1 MGSLLRLL
9 LTLSTLACI
18 QRCKGS
24 NGTDVEVQW
33 WDAPA
38 RRWHTV
44 PCHADTEAVMGQEGL
59 SRRMVPDAGGGC
71 GWFDVPGVA
80 TTTTPGRMF
89 RTFVT
94 SGRRLD
100 VRARDLSASHA
111 TKYTLIVKSGVPP
124 STRHGSK
131 DHDLRLEDV
140 NPAFVQKT
148 GCSSFWLYFHIS
160 ASKAKSGGKVAL
172 ALEQFTCAV
181 RDYSA
186 RCPVGW
192 EPLGDHGWCRAP
204 EEYAGPCSPML
215 MGRDRRLHFAGEA
228 MDVWEVRCQAPWPCK
243 TEIQAV
249 PCPLVLAVML
259 QESSEWKHVL
269 CKAGQHCASF
279 SVPPTRGSDRDQP
292 FRLMSAIVP
301 PLTTFLVT
309 IEDTYESMALLRGGG
324 GASVPLVVAQRSD
337 VDDDN
342 MGGGAP
348 LLVFSEKEWDDIQTG
363 RRVDLALRN
372 ADCERKRRF
381 YVEDCRVGGQVHRPA
396 LK

>member
-140 NPAFVQKT
+140 NPAFVQRSRRSPARSSSLS
-148 GCSSFWLYFHIS
+148 CSKRA
-160 ASKAKSGGKVAL
+160 ASGSTCCARRASTARPSRCPLPGGPTATSRFGSCPRSYPPSPPSWSQSKIPTSPWRCCEVGGGRRSPLWSRNEATLMMTIWGGGRPCWCFLRRNGTTSRQAGAWTWRCATPTASESGAS
-172 ALEQFTCAV
+172 TCA
-181 RDYSA
+181 
-186 RCPVGW
+186 
-192 EPLGDHGWCRAP
+192 
-204 EEYAGPCSPML
+204 CS
-215 MGRDRRLHFAGEA
+215 
-228 MDVWEVRCQAPWPCK
+228 
-243 TEIQAV
+243 T
-249 PCPLVLAVML
+249 
-259 QESSEWKHVL
+259 
-269 CKAGQHCASF
+269 ASR
-279 SVPPTRGSDRDQP
+279 P
-292 FRLMSAIVP
+292 
-301 PLTTFLVT
+301 
-309 IEDTYESMALLRGGG
+309 
-324 GASVPLVVAQRSD
+324 RST
-337 VDDDN
+337 
-342 MGGGAP
+342 
-348 LLVFSEKEWDDIQTG
+348 L
-363 RRVDLALRN
+363 
-372 ADCERKRRF
+372 
-381 YVEDCRVGGQVHRPA
+381 
-396 LK
+396 